1 MKSVI
6 IVLLG
11 AVIVNQGFVYTDCK
25 EDQEQKMLNTIQW
38 FIRNLT
44 LVIKSLHIVGH
55 LNNTEM

>member
-1 MKSVI
+1 MKCMI

-11 AVIVNQGFVYTDCK
+11 VVIVNQGFVYADCI

-44 LVIKSLHIVGH
+44 LVRIISSY
-55 LNNTEM
+55 